1 MFIYFE
7 NKTRQVL
14 SVLPKIILMNW
25 NWKIFTQTNNYQKA
39 TFPPS
44 GKPPKPDKPTENFGN
59 DSNKKSQ

>member
-1 MFIYFE
+1 
-7 NKTRQVL
+7 
-14 SVLPKIILMNW
+14 MNW